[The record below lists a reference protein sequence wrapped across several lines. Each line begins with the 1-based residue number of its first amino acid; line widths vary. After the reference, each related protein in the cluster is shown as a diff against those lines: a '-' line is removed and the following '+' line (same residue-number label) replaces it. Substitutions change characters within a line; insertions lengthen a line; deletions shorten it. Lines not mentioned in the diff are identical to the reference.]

1 MDKFSYVGN
10 GDVNAIDH
18 LYKEYQKDPSAVD
31 EGWRKFFEGFDFAR
45 TNFEDGEIPENYQKE
60 FKVISLI
67 HGYRSRG
74 HLFTKTNPVRER
86 RKYEPTLAIENFGL
100 SESDMDTVFQAGEEV
115 GIGPATLREIIKHLD
130 ETYCQSIGIEYN
142 YIREPERLNWMKHHI
157 EVTNR
162 PQFDKN
168 RKIRI
173 FKKLNQASNFE
184 NFLQKKYVGQK
195 RFSIEGGEAL
205 IPALDTLIS
214 KGAELG
220 IEEFVMGMAH
230 RGRLN
235 TLANIFDKRPRDIFS
250 EFDGKQFD
258 MDDDFDGDVK
268 YHQGYSSPVVAD
280 NGENVHL
287 TLAPNPSHLEA
298 VDPVVEG
305 IARAKVD
312 QYLKDYNKICP
323 VLIHGDAAI
332 AGQGVVYEVIQM
344 AQLDGYKAGGTVH
357 IVVNNQVGFTT
368 NYLDGRSST
377 YCTDVAKT
385 TLCPVFHVNGDDV
398 EAVVQTME
406 IALMYRQTFNR
417 DVFIDLLCYRKYG
430 HNEGDE
436 PKFTQPNLYKLI
448 AKHPNPKDIY
458 LKQLLAE
465 GTISGEEAKSIEE
478 AYLRFLD
485 DEFEVARKNERAITW
500 NFLANTWEGY
510 RHGRIEDFIYS
521 PETGVDIK
529 KLRELGEKLSSLPE
543 GKNYFRK
550 IQKIYDDRLKSI
562 REDRLDWGAAEM
574 LAYASLLDEGHLV
587 RISGQDVERGTFS
600 HRHAVVKT
608 EDTEEEIETLN
619 LLHSDQAKFYAYN
632 SLLSEYAVLGFEY
645 GYSLATPNGL
655 PIWEAQFGDFFNGAQ
670 IMIDQFISSG
680 EDKWSVQSGLVML
693 LPHGYEG
700 QGAEHSSGRMER
712 FLQSCA
718 DLNMQIVNTS
728 TPANH
733 FHLLRRQLKREFRK
747 PLVVFSPKML
757 LRYPSAVSTL
767 EDLSKGAF
775 KEVLD
780 DPIADTKKV
789 DTLVLCTGK
798 FYYEM
803 TEKAQE
809 MGVENMAFIR
819 IEQLYPLPE
828 SQLKAIFD
836 KYINAKHYV
845 WAQEEP
851 SNMGAWQYM
860 AMNLR
865 SVHLEGVM
873 RKSSAATAEGS
884 KDLHVKRLK
893 TLFDELFKY
902 AKVKEKAK

>member
-280 NGENVHL
+280 NGAHVHL

-465 GTISGEEAKSIEE
+465 GTMSEEESKSIEE
-478 AYLRFLD
+478 SYLRFLD

-521 PETGVDIK
+521 PETGVEIK

-619 LLHSDQAKFYAYN
+619 LLNSDQAKFYAYN

-767 EDLSKGAF
+767 EDMSKGAF

-803 TEKAQE
+803 TEKSQE

-836 KYINAKHYV
+836 KYTNVKHYV

-865 SVHLEGVM
+865 SVHLEGIM